1 MKRFNANR
9 PLHLNINKI
18 FVRALFQTLGPP
30 LGYPYVFGWQP
41 RRTKNKKLDEVW
53 VLSNGCQLFSHGDDL
68 MNAEKLPRQ
77 CKWRRSR
84 TAFFYYYY
92 YYYRWSRASFRR
104 FVLLVLSG
112 CDALVWMN
120 DQSNDSNDGRGWSFA
135 VCPIPAPLPMAW
147 P

>member
-1 MKRFNANR
+1 
-9 PLHLNINKI
+9 
-18 FVRALFQTLGPP
+18 
-30 LGYPYVFGWQP
+30 
-41 RRTKNKKLDEVW
+41 VW
-53 VLSNGCQLFSHGDDL
+53 VFSNGCQLFSHGDDL

-92 YYYRWSRASFRR
+92 YYYRWSRGSFRR

-120 DQSNDSNDGRGWSFA
+120 DQSNDSNDGRGWSFRSA
-135 VCPIPAPLPMAW
+135 RFPHLSLW
-147 P
+147 PGHNDVNHASLWFPT